1 MKRQA
6 AKGKD
11 VLLHRFASFVAND
24 SRLRESLPAGNRA
37 CPETPQE
44 RSDEEAQAAPRG
56 KRPPK
61 AEWLKK

>member
-6 AKGKD
+6 AT
-11 VLLHRFASFVAND
+11 
-24 SRLRESLPAGNRA
+24 PAGNRA